1 MDSDTECPPLQD
13 EESSRAGEPKAER
26 SCLLSMQQGSPMR
39 FFLFPKENRI
49 RKRPEFLALSS
60 RGKKVHT
67 GAFLAIFETSES
79 GKKRIGITVS
89 KKVGNAVTRNRI
101 KRVVREYFR
110 LNKHRL
116 KYDLDINIIAKRSAS
131 DLSTEQIFA
140 QQKDLFQKIER
151 KYIG

>member
-1 MDSDTECPPLQD
+1 MDSDTECLQLQD
-13 EESSRAGEPKAER
+13 EESLRVDVLKAER
-26 SCLLSMQQGSPMR
+26 SYLLSMQVSPMR
-39 FFLFPKENRI
+39 FFSFPKENRL
-49 RKRPEFLALSS
+49 RKRSEFVALSN

-67 GAFLAIFETSES
+67 GAFLAIFETSER

-101 KRVVREYFR
+101 KRVTRECFR
-110 LNKHRL
+110 LNKHLL

-140 QQKDLFQKIER
+140 QQKDLLHKIER